1 MSNTFKGALVAG
13 LLVTAPAPLLAQ
25 PHHAQHGKADQGPH
39 NRQAQRAQNNRGP
52 QNRQAPAR
60 ARYREV
66 TVSRSNR
73 WRRGQRIAVNQRRHV
88 VNDWNQRGLRA
99 PPRGHRWV
107 RESNNSGDYLLIVAA
122 TGLIA
127 SILSQ

>member
-1 MSNTFKGALVAG
+1 MTNYMKGALIAG
-13 LLVTAPAPLLAQ
+13 LLGTLPAPVLAQ
-25 PHHAQHGKADQGPH
+25 HQPGP
-39 NRQAQRAQNNRGP
+39 RAQANHGQQARH
-52 QNRQAPAR
+52 APAR

-66 TVSRSNR
+66 TVSRGHR
-73 WRRGQRIAVNQRRHV
+73 WRKGQRLAVNQRRYV

-99 PPRGHRWV
+99 PPRGYRWV
-107 RESNNSGDYLLIVAA
+107 RENNNSGDYILIAAA

>member
-1 MSNTFKGALVAG
+1 MSKLIKGALVAG
-13 LLVTAPAPLLAQ
+13 LLVSAPAPLLAQ
-25 PHHAQHGKADQGPH
+25 HHPAP
-39 NRQAQRAQNNRGP
+39 RAQANHGP
-52 QNRQAPAR
+52 QARHAPAR

-66 TVSRSNR
+66 TVSRGHR
-73 WRRGQRIAVNQRRHV
+73 WRKGQRLAANQRRYV

-99 PPRGHRWV
+99 PPRGYRWV
-107 RESNNSGDYLLIVAA
+107 RESNNSGDYILIAAA